1 MKGVATYFFR
11 PVRQLA
17 MTVYFLA
24 ALFGARV
31 DDELLLVGGNI
42 EGIELVESG
51 LRRNLE
57 QQAGLADC
65 EIIALRFDFSLHD
78 TAEIL
83 PSG

>member
-1 MKGVATYFFR
+1 
-11 PVRQLA
+11 